1 MPNLQKRLDLQER
14 DLDILDA
21 IADMNYAT
29 IQHVATLFPSTQD
42 SLVIQGQ
49 FKAGYEAI
57 AKRLRKLEQH
67 DYLELPN
74 IRYSQRLYMLGKAGA
89 EALAKEERSLS
100 LEELTRQIR
109 RQRERKDAH
118 IEHTLGI
125 NTFRI
130 GLVAALREQTKADW
144 LRTDDGRPYWT
155 QPTIEDKPLYEV
167 TIKKSQIPAITKLQS
182 NRDATMASLPDGTFI
197 LKPDKKQDHT
207 VAYIYEKDRGTER
220 GVRLP
225 RKLLA
230 YLHWH
235 KDKQRRYNL
244 FATKHLRILIETE
257 TEQRAKNLIEK
268 VALQLTPHGSALF
281 WFTTKDQIS
290 LDNPAWILEP
300 IWILGHANHY
310 DPDKSFS
317 EQEKHSL
324 LEFTP

>member
-1 MPNLQKRLDLQER
+1 MPTTRKYLDLQER
-14 DLDILDA
+14 DLNILDA
-21 IADMNYAT
+21 IADMKYAT
-29 IQHVATLFPSTQD
+29 IEQVATLFPSTQN

-49 FKAGYEAI
+49 FKAGFEALT
-57 AKRLRKLEQH
+57 KRLRKLEQY
-67 DYLELPN
+67 DYLEPPN
-74 IRYSQRLYMLGKAGA
+74 IRYPQRLYMLGKAGA
-89 EALAKEERSLS
+89 EALAQERSLS

-130 GLVAALREQTKADW
+130 ALVAALRAQGKADW
-144 LRTDDGRPYWT
+144 LRTDEGLPYWT
-155 QPTIEDKPLYEV
+155 QPTTADKPLYEV
-167 TIKKSQIPAITKLQS
+167 TIKRIQIPKITEYSS
-182 NRDATMASLPDGTFI
+182 NRDVTAASIPDSTFI
-197 LKPDKKQDHT
+197 LKPDKAQDHT

-235 KDKQRRYNL
+235 KDKKRRYNL

-257 TEQRAKNLIEK
+257 NEQRAKNLIEK

-281 WFTTKDQIS
+281 WFTTKNQIS
-290 LDNPAWILEP
+290 LDNPARILEP

-310 DPDKSFS
+310 EPDKSFS